1 MRFRSGVVAVFVIAM
16 GFGLSSGVAFASSD
30 DVAGRASAAHCA
42 TQSLRAQ
49 QVVDQIE
56 ITSTVDNQCGRMQ
69 TFFFRYTL
77 HGPLHRALAF
87 YDNLDIGPSD
97 VVSHFSI
104 PLPGE
109 YTLKVTVEAPP
120 HHELV
125 GFSKLRL
132 TVASPKAG
140 PVVCATQSLEAHQEA
155 DQLVVTSHVENSCG
169 QIVPFRFK
177 YVLTGPANR
186 ELIYFNSLPEGSWDV
201 VSRFFLRTPG
211 HFTLK
216 AKVIGYPGY
225 WVGMSQVEFDIT

>member
-1 MRFRSGVVAVFVIAM
+1 MRFRSGVIAVFVVAT
-16 GFGLSSGVAFASSD
+16 GFGLSSGVASA
-30 DVAGRASAAHCA
+30 APLGWATAASAAHCA
-42 TQSLRAQ
+42 TQVLRAQ

-56 ITSTVDNQCGRMQ
+56 VTSTVDNQCGRKQ

-97 VVSHFSI
+97 VISHFGV

-125 GFSKLRL
+125 GSSKLQL
-132 TVASPKAG
+132 TVASPKAR
-140 PVVCATQSLEAHQEA
+140 PAVCATQSLEAHQEA
-155 DQLVVTSHVENSCG
+155 DQLVVTSHVENDCG
-169 QIVPFRFK
+169 RIVPFRFK
-177 YVLTGPANR
+177 YVLSGPANR

-201 VSRFFLRTPG
+201 VSRFFLRTAG

-225 WVGMSQVEFDIT
+225 WVGMSQVEFDIA